1 MIRNYVKIGW
11 RNIVKNKTYSVI
23 NIGGLAI
30 GLAVAMLIG
39 LWVYDETAFNSRFEH
54 YDTIGQVLQNKT
66 FDGETRTRYTQP
78 YPLANELRT
87 VYADDFE
94 YVVMASFP
102 GDNVLSVTDKD
113 LSRTGVFMEKDAL
126 RMFSLQMLKGN
137 QSALDNPNAVV
148 LSESTSKELFGDENP
163 LGKTVKVNNNASATV
178 SGVFKDIPHD
188 SNIFDAIP
196 YEAGYKQLD
205 FIAPWDHYVS
215 ANEWVKT
222 ARDRNL
228 WDNNSYQLYVQLK
241 EGSSLAAVN
250 KKISKALYQHV
261 PEGTKQSNPE
271 VFVHPM
277 KDWHLKS
284 SFKNGQSTGGAIKYV
299 RMFGIIGI
307 FVLMLAC
314 VNFMNLATA
323 RAQKRAKE
331 VGIRKTVG
339 SDQYRLIVQFMF
351 ESILVTFFAFTIACG
366 LVVLCLPLFNEMAGK
381 QMEFP
386 YTNVWFWLVGLGLVL
401 TTSFIAG
408 SYPALYLS
416 SFRPLKALKGT
427 MQSGKSQVFLRS
439 ALVVFQFTVSIVL
452 IVGTI
457 IVNQQIQHTKDRST
471 GYNSDQLLMI
481 PKNTE
486 DYEGKYNLIRE
497 SLINTGVVTEIA
509 ESSSPL
515 TDVWN
520 SNGGFEWEGKDP
532 NLITNIVTFFV
543 SHDYGKAVE
552 WNIAEGR
559 DFSRT
564 FASDSTAY
572 ILNKAAVEYMGFEN
586 PIGETIRWRNG
597 EHKVI
602 GVVENLL
609 TESPFEPIKPAIY
622 MMDYNNT
629 NWIEVKLA
637 PSQNV
642 TESLSKIEAVFEK
655 ILPNVPFEYAFVDE
669 NFGKKFVSE
678 ERLRKLSGI
687 FSLLTI
693 IISGLGLFGLA
704 SFIAEKRTKEIGIR
718 KVLGASITNLFKML
732 TRDFTILILLSGL
745 VAIPMAYYLMN
756 RWLESYSYRIA
767 MPWWVFGIAI
777 VGVLLI
783 ALFSISFQIA
793 RVSRQN
799 PINSLRVE

>member
-94 YVVMASFP
+94 HVVMASFP

-163 LGKTVKVNNNASATV
+163 LGKTVKVNNNANATV

-351 ESILVTFFAFTIACG
+351 ESVLVTFFAFTIACG

-386 YTNVWFWLVGLGLVL
+386 YTNVWFWLWSLGLVL

-439 ALVVFQFTVSIVL
+439 ALVVFQFTVSIIL

-586 PIGETIRWRNG
+586 PIGETIRWSNG

-732 TRDFTILILLSGL
+732 TTDFTILILLSGL

-756 RWLESYSYRIA
+756 RWLESYTYRIA